1 MVISKRLKKLA
12 LMVKHGHFQTQAI
25 SANQCKIKS
34 PQCLLL
40 SCGVVRMLRNMVTA
54 KMATTT
60 PSEMVTGI
68 L

>member
-1 MVISKRLKKLA
+1 M
-12 LMVKHGHFQTQAI
+12 GHFQTQAI

-40 SCGVVRMLRNMVTA
+40 WCGVVRILRNMVTA
-54 KMATTT
+54 KIATTT
-60 PSEMVTGI
+60 PSEMATGI